1 MPLILVADD
10 SETDRK
16 LIGGLLDRGLEW
28 IVDYVDDG
36 AAALEMMEVT
46 SPDVVIADLQMP
58 RLDGI
63 QLCKES
69 RQRFPQIPVILV
81 TGQGSEQVALNALDA
96 GAATYVPKSNM
107 PKTLADTVEQVLSLV
122 DVRRSKERLI
132 QLTTNTRHQFHLETD
147 PELIPPLLDLIR
159 ETLDQLHFGDPSIVR
174 HVNLAVEEA
183 LLNAILHGN
192 LGLAPDEHQ
201 DARHALRE
209 EKLEKWLHD
218 QRKSADEKR
227 IRFAMDVTKH
237 KVQFVIRDEGQG
249 FDTSKLQE
257 ANQPE
262 HLSQDAGR
270 GLTLIRNFMSE
281 VAFNDTGNEIRMM
294 LKIE

>member
-1 MPLILVADD
+1 MNK
-10 SETDRK
+10 R
-16 LIGGLLDRGLEW
+16 
-28 IVDYVDDG
+28 
-36 AAALEMMEVT
+36 
-46 SPDVVIADLQMP
+46 
-58 RLDGI
+58 
-63 QLCKES
+63 
-69 RQRFPQIPVILV
+69 
-81 TGQGSEQVALNALDA
+81 LNALDA

-147 PELIPPLLDLIR
+147 PALIPPLLDLIR
-159 ETLDQLHFGDPSIVR
+159 ETLEQLHFGDPSIVR

-218 QRKSADEKR
+218 QRKSAGDKR

-249 FDTSKLQE
+249 FDTSKIQE

-294 LKIE
+294 LKME